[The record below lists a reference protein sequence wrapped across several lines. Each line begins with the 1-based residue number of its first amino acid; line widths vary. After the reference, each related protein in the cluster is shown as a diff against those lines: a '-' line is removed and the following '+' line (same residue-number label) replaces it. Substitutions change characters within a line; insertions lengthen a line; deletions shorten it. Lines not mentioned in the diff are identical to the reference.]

1 MKNKYLKILFIIFFL
16 SLFFNLYLSFSS
28 PYLNN
33 DKSYFNLR
41 VIDNIKSTG
50 LPIFYDNLSY
60 GGRYLLI
67 QPLFYYIFTILSFI
81 PLCFKIFPA
90 LLISS
95 LVIINYFIAK
105 EITNDERSSLFTAL
119 LSGFIP
125 IYSKVLINQFSVYNL
140 VLPLIAFMILC
151 FIKLE
156 NKKYLK
162 WFILGSFLLP
172 LVHSSSFLFLF
183 ILLFYILLMNAED
196 LKLTRL
202 KKETLIFSF
211 FLIFLI
217 NILFF
222 KKAFLQYGFSVAY
235 GNNPLNYTFDVFQ
248 IIYLLGI
255 IPLILGIFGLY
266 QGFFKLKKEP
276 IILISSMILGVLFL
290 LLLNIITF
298 EIGLLFLSF
307 GLVISSSLAIKNLF
321 IYLDK
326 TKASHLKKSIT
337 ILFVL
342 LFVVLS
348 LIPTYTGYEKEFV
361 DLSDFEWIKENSN
374 RNDVI
379 LTYLDHGHLVT
390 YFNERQNFIDDNFLL
405 APDPHERLND
415 VNLIYSGWSY
425 NKALEILHEYS
436 VDYIYINEDVK
447 KFYNIDDLEYIQD
460 GECIREVKR
469 NIYKVVC

>member
-1 MKNKYLKILFIIFFL
+1 
-16 SLFFNLYLSFSS
+16 
-28 PYLNN
+28 
-33 DKSYFNLR
+33 
-41 VIDNIKSTG
+41 
-50 LPIFYDNLSY
+50 
-60 GGRYLLI
+60 
-67 QPLFYYIFTILSFI
+67 
-81 PLCFKIFPA
+81 
-90 LLISS
+90 
-95 LVIINYFIAK
+95 
-105 EITNDERSSLFTAL
+105 
-119 LSGFIP
+119 
-125 IYSKVLINQFSVYNL
+125 
-140 VLPLIAFMILC
+140 
-151 FIKLE
+151 
-156 NKKYLK
+156 
-162 WFILGSFLLP
+162 
-172 LVHSSSFLFLF
+172 
-183 ILLFYILLMNAED
+183 MNAED

-290 LLLNIITF
+290 LLFNIITF

-337 ILFVL
+337 VLFVL

-348 LIPTYTGYEKEFV
+348 LIPTYTGYKKEFV

>member
-248 IIYLLGI
+248 IIYLLT
-255 IPLILGIFGLY
+255 
-266 QGFFKLKKEP
+266 KKQFWG
-276 IILISSMILGVLFL
+276 ILIGEAQIDMHWHYTSEEVFDSISDASKKYGI
-290 LLLNIITF
+290 N
-298 EIGLLFLSF
+298 
-307 GLVISSSLAIKNLF
+307 SSSISMCCSKNYKF
-321 IYLDK
+321 AGIHPSTNMK
-326 TKASHLKKSIT
+326 MI
-337 ILFVL
+337 
-342 LFVVLS
+342 
-348 LIPTYTGYEKEFV
+348 
-361 DLSDFEWIKENSN
+361 W
-374 RNDVI
+374 
-379 LTYLDHGHLVT
+379 
-390 YFNERQNFIDDNFLL
+390 
-405 APDPHERLND
+405 
-415 VNLIYSGWSY
+415 
-425 NKALEILHEYS
+425 EY
-436 VDYIYINEDVK
+436 
-447 KFYNIDDLEYIQD
+447 
-460 GECIREVKR
+460 C
-469 NIYKVVC
+469 